1 MSECVFCRVASGETR
16 SEIIYEDAS
25 VIGLMDICPI
35 RPGHA
40 QIIPREHF
48 AYFED
53 LPDAIACRI
62 IHLGQRLSRAMK
74 TLYGVPR
81 VAFLFTGGDHAHA
94 HAHVVPMH
102 EKTDITSR
110 RYIAEET
117 LTFRGLACT
126 PAEELAATA
135 AQLRSRLFQ

>member
-1 MSECVFCRVASGETR
+1 
-16 SEIIYEDAS
+16 
-25 VIGLMDICPI
+25 MDICPI

-74 TLYGVPR
+74 TLYGVHLLLGLIAAIWVVFSQFQTSIPNGLLALILCLAGMMLWIVYCR
-81 VAFLFTGGDHAHA
+81 VFVELLAVAFRVG
-94 HAHVVPMH
+94 HV
-102 EKTDITSR
+102 
-110 RYIAEET
+110 IANS
-117 LTFRGLACT
+117 
-126 PAEELAATA
+126 
-135 AQLRSRLFQ
+135 QN